1 MYGIVEISGHQYKV
15 KTGDLIDVEKLKM
28 EVGKT
33 IEFEAL
39 FIGGE
44 FPQVGTP
51 TIKGARVAAQIFK
64 HDVGRKLTVFRRS
77 PGHYRKKRGHRQEYT
92 ALLITKID
100 DGQGKIDKMDPKKK
114 KENNNQENKQEQE
127 G

>member
-15 KTGDLIDVEKLKM
+15 KTGDLIDVEKLKT
-28 EVGKT
+28 EVGKM
-33 IEFEAL
+33 IQFDAL

-44 FPQVGTP
+44 TPRVGTP
-51 TIKGARVAAQIFK
+51 IIKGASVAAKVLK
-64 HDVGRKLTVFRRS
+64 HDAGRKKTVFRRS

-100 DGQGKIDKMDPKKK
+100 DGQGKVDKIDPEKQK
-114 KENNNQENKQEQE
+114 KEN
-127 G
+127 